1 MIDETPEE
9 FKKRLKKSYDELVNF
24 IPPKPTRQT
33 RAKTRARGKAVGVGK
48 FSKEFSRYKTKKGL
62 DHI

>member
-24 IPPKPTRQT
+24 TPPKPTRQT
-33 RAKTRARGKAVGVGK
+33 RAKTRVRGKAIGGK
-48 FSKEFSRYKTKKGL
+48 FSKEFSRYKTKKGF

>member
-9 FKKRLKKSYDELVNF
+9 FKKRLKKSFDELVNF
-24 IPPKPTRQT
+24 QPPKPTRQT
-33 RAKTRARGKAVGVGK
+33 RAKTRVRGKAIGVGNFSKK
-48 FSKEFSRYKTKKGL
+48 FSKYKIKKGL